1 MKVLITSD
9 FYSEYELYET
19 ENINGLKNYA
29 ALMVLNTPDLELD
42 ENKYKLIGNQDTM
55 TTEEAIKQADEIIYI
70 DEIAANMGL

>member
-1 MKVLITSD
+1 MKALITTD
-9 FYSEYELYET
+9 FYAEYELYET
-19 ENINGLKNYA
+19 ENINGLKNYV

-55 TTEEAIKQADEIIYI
+55 TTEEAIKQADEIIYM